1 MNEKPE
7 RRGSAARGQTLAAQY
22 SKLLAPMAE
31 QVAMAQRFASQLG
44 PLAEQAVAAQR
55 FAAQLAPMA
64 EQVAMAQRFASQL
77 GPLAEQAVAAQRF
90 AAQLAPMA
98 EQVAMA
104 QRFASQ
110 LGPLAE
116 QAVAAQRFAAQ
127 LAPMVAEHSAAQRLA
142 VQMAPITA
150 QLVTMQ
156 RFASQLGPWMGQV
169 VAAQRLVEQV
179 HAERIVGM
187 LPHTVHSPALSAMLR
202 PLLET
207 PEYKKFGPA
216 AVELSQWAAERLS
229 GAETASPERFAEIA
243 NRFDGVELDK
253 ESEQQ
258 LEQLAEDEG
267 ALRAFLASWGIEKFL
282 PKTRANIMTARA
294 LMGYAAFLLLV
305 VGLLGNPVLTGII
318 LTSLGGAWK
327 VQKETGVFL
336 IKYSPEARSQI
347 DSMGPTDP
355 EADGTSANQE
365 RS

>member
-1 MNEKPE
+1 MNEIPE
-7 RRGSAARGQTLAAQY
+7 RRGNAARGQTLAAQY
-22 SKLLAPMAE
+22 SKLMAPIAE

-44 PLAEQAVAAQR
+44 PLAEQSVAAQR
-55 FAAQLAPMA
+55 FVVQMGTLVAEHSVAQRLAAQVAPIAAQM
-64 EQVAMAQRFASQL
+64 VTMQRFASQL
-77 GPLAEQAVAAQRF
+77 GPLAEQAVA
-90 AAQLAPMA
+90 
-98 EQVAMA
+98 
-104 QRFASQ
+104 
-110 LGPLAE
+110 
-116 QAVAAQRFAAQ
+116 
-127 LAPMVAEHSAAQRLA
+127 
-142 VQMAPITA
+142 T
-150 QLVTMQ
+150 
-156 RFASQLGPWMGQV
+156 
-169 VAAQRLVEQV
+169 QRLVEQM
-179 HAERIVGM
+179 HAERIISM
-187 LPHTVHSPALSAMLR
+187 LPPTVHSPALSAMLR

-216 AVELSQWAAERLS
+216 AVELSQWAVERLS

-243 NRFDGVELDK
+243 GRFDGVELDK

-267 ALRAFLASWGIEKFL
+267 ALRAFLASWGIEKLL
-282 PKTRANIMTARA
+282 PKTRANIMTTRA

-347 DSMGPTDP
+347 DSMGPTNP
-355 EADGTSANQE
+355 GADATSANQG